1 MPALALVGA
10 LVLSAGA
17 TVVAMMMLGPD
28 STEKQRE
35 CVEALLQDLEP
46 TTKAGLQ
53 EIVRQCDERYAD

>member
-35 CVEALLQDLEP
+35 CVEALVEALEP
-46 TTKAGLQ
+46 ATKAGLQ
-53 EIVRQCDERYAD
+53 AIVTQCEERYAD